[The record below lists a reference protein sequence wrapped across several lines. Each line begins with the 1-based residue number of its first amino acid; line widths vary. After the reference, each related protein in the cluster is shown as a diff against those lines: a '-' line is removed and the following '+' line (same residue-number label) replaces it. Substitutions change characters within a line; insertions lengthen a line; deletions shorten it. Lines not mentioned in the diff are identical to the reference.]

1 MSNNILGIDVSKKT
15 LDVALMFAAKV
26 LTKKFDN
33 SPKGFKLLNA
43 WLRSLHIPQV
53 HACLEATGSYGD
65 AVASY
70 LHEAGHV
77 VSIVNPFRIKGYA
90 AAKLNRNKTDKADAR
105 LIADFCR
112 TQNPDQWFPPKPQV
126 AELQALTRRIEMLEE
141 MLQMEKNRLDVAPA
155 KTKPSIKRI
164 IKTFEKE
171 IDNLRANIKEHINQ
185 NSDLKQ
191 QDTLLQTIPGIGEK
205 TSHVLLAEI
214 DFSHYDSARK
224 IAAYAGVS
232 PRKHNSG
239 TSLNKTYLSKQGN
252 GRIRK
257 ALYFP
262 AIVAT
267 RYNNIISLFASRL
280 EKNGKTPMQIVCA
293 SMRKLLHIAFGVLK
307 NKSPFDPSLAFQC

>member
-1 MSNNILGIDVSKKT
+1 MKNNVFKVFLLALILSAANSFSQKNNDDK
-15 LDVALMFAAKV
+15 LALQYFEQK
-26 LTKKFDN
+26 
-33 SPKGFKLLNA
+33 
-43 WLRSLHIPQV
+43 
-53 HACLEATGSYGD
+53 EY
-65 AVASY
+65 
-70 LHEAGHV
+70 
-77 VSIVNPFRIKGYA
+77 
-90 AAKLNRNKTDKADAR
+90 DKANS
-105 LIADFCR
+105 LFEKLYE
-112 TQNPDQWFPPKPQV
+112 QNPDQWFPPKPQV

-185 NSDLKQ
+185 NPDLKQ